1 VAIFLALGIGLGFLL
16 IAAKDQLEGLQGGL
30 SPVANAAAA
39 LPFGYAFG
47 AGLLAAVNPC
57 GVLLVPSLVAYYLG
71 ESSSGVGEDWV
82 DRAGRALLFGMM
94 ATVGFLC
101 LFALVGTVF
110 AASGRALGEWFPR
123 GGLAV
128 GVGLAALGVWT
139 VISGQAIGMASAG
152 RAMGVVRLAPGPRS
166 PFLFGAAYGVA
177 SLACTLPVFLVV
189 VGTALTAGG
198 FGAGAAQFVAY
209 GLGMG
214 SMLTTVILAAAFFSS
229 AVTRTLKGV
238 LPYMHRAGASLLVG
252 AGLFMIYYWLSPAGL
267 IR

>member
-1 VAIFLALGIGLGFLL
+1 VLFLALGIVLGLAL

-30 SPVANAAAA
+30 SPVANAAAV

-47 AGLLAAVNPC
+47 AGMLAAVNPC

-71 ESSSGVGEDWV
+71 GAFAGEGEDWL
-82 DRAGRALLFGMM
+82 DRASRALLFGLM
-94 ATVGFLC
+94 ATLGFLC
-101 LFALVGTVF
+101 LFAIVGIIFV
-110 AASGRALGEWFPR
+110 ASGRVLGEWFPR

-128 GVGLAALGVWT
+128 GIGLAAVGVWT
-139 VISGQAIGMASAG
+139 VISGHSIGLASAG
-152 RAMGVVRLAPGPRS
+152 RAMGFVKVAPGLRS
-166 PFLFGAAYGVA
+166 PFLFGAAYGIA

-189 VGTALTAGG
+189 VGTAMTAGG
-198 FGAGAAQFVAY
+198 FGAGAGQFVAY

-229 AVTRTLKGV
+229 AVTRALKGV
-238 LPYMHRAGASLLVG
+238 MPYMHRAGASLLVG

>member
-1 VAIFLALGIGLGFLL
+1 VLFLGIGVVLGLLL

-30 SPVANAAAA
+30 SPLTGAASA

-47 AGLLAAVNPC
+47 AGMLAAVNPC

-71 ESSSGVGEDWV
+71 GESGATGDWL
-82 DRAGRALLFGMM
+82 DRASRALLFGAM
-94 ATVGFLC
+94 ATLGFLC
-101 LFALVGTVF
+101 LFAVVGTVF

-128 GVGLAALGVWT
+128 GIGLAALGVWT
-139 VISGQAIGMASAG
+139 VISGHSVGLASAG
-152 RAMGVVRLAPGPRS
+152 RAMGAVRLAPGLRS
-166 PFLFGAAYGVA
+166 PFLFGAAYGIA

-198 FGAGAAQFVAY
+198 FASAAGQFLAY

-214 SMLTTVILAAAFFSS
+214 TMLTTVIVAAAFFSS
-229 AVTRTLKGV
+229 VVMRALKGAV
-238 LPYMHRAGASLLVG
+238 PYMHRAGAALLVG